1 MERYRLITLIDI
13 TRSGAS
19 RSETDKIKIGQQAN
33 FNSLIQTIGIR
44 SNIEWN
50 KDPEKENGRLPVGN
64 EGKAVYWIWEFSTER
79 DDVFKENDN
88 KVSLLLKDLHGVPIV
103 DLLENSA
110 DISPPVFQTVG
121 DKTNT
126 WIEII

>member
-44 SNIEWN
+44 SNIDWN
-50 KDPEKENGRLPVGN
+50 KDPQKSNGRLPVGN
-64 EGKAVYWIWEFSTER
+64 EGKAIHWVWEFSTER
-79 DDVFKENDN
+79 DDVFNENDN

>member
-1 MERYRLITLIDI
+1 MERYRLITLVDI

-44 SNIEWN
+44 SNIEWT
-50 KDPEKENGRLPVGN
+50 KDPEKETGRLPVGN
-64 EGKAVYWIWEFSTER
+64 QGKAVHWIWEFATER
-79 DDVFKENDN
+79 DDVFKEGDN
-88 KVSLLLKDLHGVPIV
+88 KSLLLLKDLHGVPIV
-103 DLLENSA
+103 DLLENST
-110 DISPPVFQTVG
+110 DLTPPAFQTFG
-121 DKTNT
+121 EHQNT

>member
-50 KDPEKENGRLPVGN
+50 RDPEKVNGRLPVAN
-64 EGKAVYWIWEFSTER
+64 EGKAVHWTWEFSTER

-110 DISPPVFQTVG
+110 DISPPAFQTAG
-121 DKTNT
+121 DKQNT
-126 WIEII
+126 WVEII

>member
-1 MERYRLITLIDI
+1 MERYRLTTLVDI

-50 KDPEKENGRLPVGN
+50 KDPVKDNGRLPVGN
-64 EGKAVYWIWEFSTER
+64 EGKAVYWTWEFITER
-79 DDVFKENDN
+79 DDVFKEGDN
-88 KVSLLLKDLHGVPIV
+88 KVLLLLKDLHGVPIV

-110 DISPPVFQTVG
+110 DLTPPVFQTHG
-121 DKTNT
+121 DRQNT

>member
-1 MERYRLITLIDI
+1 MERYRLTTLVDI

-44 SNIEWN
+44 SNIEWTKDPN
-50 KDPEKENGRLPVGN
+50 KDNGRLPVG
-64 EGKAVYWIWEFSTER
+64 EQGKAVYWTWEFFTER
-79 DDVFKENDN
+79 DDVFKEGND
-88 KVSLLLKDLHGVPIV
+88 KTLLLLKDLHGVPIV

-110 DISPPVFQTVG
+110 DLSPPVFQTFG
-121 DKTNT
+121 DNTNT
-126 WIEII
+126 WINVI